1 MPAASTSTEMHME
14 MPYADTPQFEIRDE
28 IPDVEQ
34 HKAVVTFSSTAETTV
49 GLASFQGVLV
59 MRFTEDG
66 TKIAE
71 MEEFTDSVAMLELM
85 GKMQA
90 AHGEEEVDGREAE

>member
-1 MPAASTSTEMHME
+1 
-14 MPYADTPQFEIRDE
+14 
-28 IPDVEQ
+28 
-34 HKAVVTFSSTAETTV
+34 
-49 GLASFQGVLV
+49 

-66 TKIAE
+66 TKITE

-90 AHGEEEVDGREAE
+90 AHAGEAADEKKTE